1 MTKRSYFKKYTILFL
16 ISVLFLCSWFL
27 VSGKTFI
34 SRGDGILQHYPALIY
49 YAKYLR
55 SIFHNLFFNH
65 QLVIPNWD
73 FSIGEGSDILT
84 TLHYYV
90 IGDPFSFFSVCI
102 PTRYMHLYYGF
113 IILLRLYLSGI
124 AFSCLCFQRGQKNQY
139 GILAGSM
146 SYVFCY
152 WVLYNITIYPYFLN
166 PLLFLPML
174 LIGVEKILKKERS
187 YFFIISVFLSA
198 LCNFYF
204 FYMLAIITMIYVM
217 VRVLFSYHHS
227 LRLAACH
234 IFKISFASVLGVLM
248 ASFIFFPVF
257 YTFLNDARFSA
268 NTAVQL
274 FYPLSYY
281 SSLPARFLTSDPS
294 KWMLMGFAAPILPA
308 TILLFYK
315 KEEHKI
321 LKLFFIICAFIIVFP
336 FFGHALNGFS
346 YVTNRWS
353 WAFALLCS
361 YILSALW
368 NSLMELKQNESILL
382 SLVVFFYFILC
393 LMLEFSRKSNVF
405 IAIIFVVFFLFL
417 LFPMEK
423 KNVFFYKKQQLALL
437 ITFVSILTNIF
448 LVYSSS
454 GDNASSNCMD
464 AQEIKGE
471 YLSIDATAIKQVAE
485 NIKKFYRY
493 SSKSDFNNGFKTGLS
508 STSYYWSL
516 SNPYVAQFMKEAE
529 INEGRVHKYHGYDA
543 RIFLEALAS
552 VCYYVIPEGKNV
564 PIPYGF
570 VHIDTID
577 VNNERLQTAISSLKK
592 ELHTETLTE
601 MQMSAMNQAYSE
613 KYSVF
618 QNDIPLS
625 LAYTYNHISSEQT
638 WNSLTAVEKQ
648 EAMLQ
653 TIFLKD
659 YDSLSDFKK
668 SDLNLTSQ
676 KINFTIH
683 ANDNN
688 VSIYKNAIITTA
700 ENSSIDLEFEG
711 LSNSETY
718 VSIHNL
724 SFLETSKYDLYFGDK
739 KIDPYDL
746 YNKELWKS
754 KNYSDRLSIKKEL
767 LFQEPLPTT
776 VLNMTAS
783 SGINN
788 DLTYCTQAY
797 NWYNDRHDFIVNMGY
812 SDENITKVTITF
824 SNIGTYSF
832 DSIEII
838 CQPMDN
844 YVSQIMELR
853 ANVLENVTIGTD
865 SITGDISLDCPKVLC
880 FSIPYSIGWKA
891 KVDGEEIPIYQANTM
906 YIGIP
911 LNAGKHTIS
920 LEYATPFL
928 KEGFYISC
936 ISILIFILYILLSK
950 RKKGHLFRP

>member
-529 INEGRVHKYHGYDA
+529 INEGRVHRSRQQKVLC
-543 RIFLEALAS
+543 ISLSTALALGLVGCGQQGTEQAAEVAEEGQEQAQVLQNILQAQVSPSHSSQSGKEETVYVLADADGS
-552 VCYYVIPEGKNV
+552 VNQVIVSNWLKN
-564 PIPYGF
+564 G
-570 VHIDTID
+570 
-577 VNNERLQTAISSLKK
+577 AG
-592 ELHTETLTE
+592 
-601 MQMSAMNQAYSE
+601 
-613 KYSVF
+613 
-618 QNDIPLS
+618 
-625 LAYTYNHISSEQT
+625 SSELMDSSDLQDIRNVKGFET
-638 WNSLTAVEKQ
+638 YERDQGGDLIWQADGSDIYYQGTTDKQVPVTVKVSYQLDGKAVTPEELAGKSGRV
-648 EAMLQ
+648 
-653 TIFLKD
+653 TIRLD
-659 YDSLSDFKK
+659 YDNQETRKVMVGGK
-668 SDLNLTSQ
+668 EEEI
-676 KINFTIH
+676 KIPFAMI
-683 ANDNN
+683 
-688 VSIYKNAIITTA
+688 SGMI
-700 ENSSIDLEFEG
+700 
-711 LSNSETY
+711 
-718 VSIHNL
+718 
-724 SFLETSKYDLYFGDK
+724 
-739 KIDPYDL
+739 
-746 YNKELWKS
+746 
-754 KNYSDRLSIKKEL
+754 
-767 LFQEPLPTT
+767 LPQ
-776 VLNMTAS
+776 S
-783 SGINN
+783 
-788 DLTYCTQAY
+788 
-797 NWYNDRHDFIVNMGY
+797 
-812 SDENITKVTITF
+812 TF
-824 SNIGTYSF
+824 SNIEVKNARLLSEGSNSIVVGVAF
-832 DSIEII
+832 PGLRESIDMEGMQDRMSDSE
-838 CQPMDN
+838 Q
-844 YVSQIMELR
+844 SEAFREL
-853 ANVLENVTIGTD
+853 
-865 SITGDISLDCPKVLC
+865 
-880 FSIPYSIGWKA
+880 
-891 KVDGEEIPIYQANTM
+891 EIPDYIEVSADTESFELGMTMPRIKINRQVRYLKSGIY
-906 YIGIP
+906 
-911 LNAGKHTIS
+911 
-920 LEYATPFL
+920 
-928 KEGFYISC
+928 
-936 ISILIFILYILLSK
+936 
-950 RKKGHLFRP
+950 